1 MCEFFYRMK
10 RKDMKVLSMQADD
23 HQEQPF
29 LVGPLLPDE

>member
-1 MCEFFYRMK
+1 MYKCFYGMK
-10 RKDMKVLSMQADD
+10 KKDMKVLSMQADD